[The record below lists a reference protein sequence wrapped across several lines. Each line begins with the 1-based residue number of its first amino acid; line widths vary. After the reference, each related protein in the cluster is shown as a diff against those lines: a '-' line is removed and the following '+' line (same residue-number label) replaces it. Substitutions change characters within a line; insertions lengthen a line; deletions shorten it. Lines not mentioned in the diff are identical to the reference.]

1 MKRSAF
7 LLIIFCGSLLLQC
20 RREAPAD
27 RPRDPWVIR
36 SVLDQRPRMITLAL
50 HEEAYAAYDAQHC
63 SLHKVWR
70 GGIAMNGAAYNDVK
84 TVQPTSWGTTY
95 WEAESEQPVWTLQQA
110 GRQSTVRP
118 VFKGYRLNENRLT
131 LQYEIELD
139 NGQKIN
145 ITERPEYLPE
155 SAGGPAL
162 LRTFQSKDIPAD
174 TKITIDTIVLAANG
188 ETLLRMDFEPL
199 APPAPPERTVSANN
213 SQYWLDRSGCN
224 TCHAVEQQTIGP
236 AYQQIAAR
244 YPKNREN
251 IQNLA
256 LKIQTGGSG
265 VWGETLMNPHPHLE
279 LDDLRRMVNYILSL
293 KPAEKKA
300 KKTAAPLPE
309 PVTRQT
315 KKQPQPG
322 FGTPVAGVH
331 PAFDLKRIRPKG
343 FRPRVGA
350 MDFLPDGRLLVTTW
364 DSLGA
369 VYALS
374 GVETGDTSRIEI
386 QRIAAGLH
394 EPLGIKV
401 VDGDIF
407 VLQKQELTQLIDHNQ
422 DGITDEYR
430 AICNSFGATADFH
443 EFSYGL
449 AYEDG
454 YFYATLGLAMRLMAH
469 EEQHP
474 DRGTTIKIDREGN
487 YTIINTGLRQPNGIG
502 RGVDGELFLTENQG
516 QWVPSCKV
524 IHVRP
529 GDFHGCRFHTG
540 DRYDGQTM
548 TPPAVWLPQNE
559 IGNSP
564 SQPVPLNVGPYQNQM
579 LHGEVTHGGLKRV
592 FLEKVEGAYQ
602 GAVFRFSQGLE
613 AGINRLVWGPDGAL
627 YAGGVGMN
635 GNWGWGNSQYGLQ
648 KLSYTGQPVFEML
661 TVRATP
667 DGLEIEFTEALG
679 EDQGNQPGD
688 YQIRQWWYEPSAAY
702 GGPKKDLERL
712 PVKSVD
718 LSEDRKKARLRITG
732 VQPGR
737 VLYLRLPE
745 DMSSTEGRKLWSGEV
760 WYTMNAIP
768 EENGKPGT
776 SDKVSD

>member
-1 MKRSAF
+1 MF
-7 LLIIFCGSLLLQC
+7 LLGSLLFQC
-20 RREAPAD
+20 GREAPSPAD

-63 SLHKVWR
+63 SLYKVWR
-70 GGIAMNGAAYNDVK
+70 GGIALNGAAYNDIK
-84 TVQPTSWGTTY
+84 TVQPTTWGTAY
-95 WEAESEQPVWTLQQA
+95 WENPAGASSWTIEQNEEKK
-110 GRQSTVRP
+110 TVTP
-118 VFKGYRLNENRLT
+118 LFKGYLLNNNRLT
-131 LQYEIELD
+131 FRYELELAD
-139 NGQKIN
+139 GTKIN
-145 ITERPEYLPE
+145 ISEQPEYLPE
-155 SAGGPAL
+155 AEGGPAL
-162 LRTFQSKDIPAD
+162 LRRFETNDLPPETTVEIGAKP
-174 TKITIDTIVLAANG
+174 LASNG
-188 ETLLRMDFEPL
+188 ETLLRLDFEPL
-199 APPAPPERTVSANN
+199 AAPAPPGRAASANS

-224 TCHAVEQQTIGP
+224 TCHAMEKPTIGP
-236 AYQQIAAR
+236 AYRQIAAR
-244 YPKNREN
+244 YPKNGDNVRK
-251 IQNLA
+251 LA
-256 LKIQTGGSG
+256 LKVQNGGSG
-265 VWGETLMNPHPHLE
+265 VWGQALMNPHPHLK
-279 LDDLRRMVNYILSL
+279 LDDLERMVSYILSL
-293 KPAEKKA
+293 KPAGDQAQTPVAPTPVAAA
-300 KKTAAPLPE
+300 KQNE
-309 PVTRQT
+309 N
-315 KKQPQPG
+315 QPSPG
-322 FGTPVAGVH
+322 FGAPLVDVH
-331 PAFDLKRIRPKG
+331 PAFDLTTIRPDW

-350 MDFLPDGRLLVTTW
+350 MDFLPDGRLLVATW

-369 VYALS
+369 VYALK
-374 GVETGDTSRIEI
+374 GAETGDTSRIEI

-394 EPLGIKV
+394 EPLGMKV

-407 VLQKQELTQLIDHNQ
+407 VLQKQELTQLIDHDE
-422 DGITDEYR
+422 DGIIDEYR
-430 AICNSFGATADFH
+430 AICNSFGVTADFH

-474 DRGTTIKIDREGN
+474 DRGTTIKIDRKGN
-487 YTIINTGLRQPNGIG
+487 YSIVNTGLRQANGVG

-524 IHVRP
+524 IHLRS

-540 DRYDGQTM
+540 DRYDGQIM
-548 TPPAVWLPQNE
+548 TPPAVWLPQDE

-564 SQPVPLNVGPYQNQM
+564 SQPVPLNLGPYQNQM

-592 FLEKVEGAYQ
+592 FLEKVDGAYQ

-635 GNWGWGNSQYGLQ
+635 GNWWWNNSQYGLQ
-648 KLSYTGQPVFEML
+648 KLSYNGQSVFEML
-661 TVRATP
+661 AVRARP

-679 EDQGNQPGD
+679 EGQGEQPGD
-688 YQIRQWWYEPSAAY
+688 YQIQQWWYEPTASY

-712 PVKSVD
+712 TVQKVE
-718 LSEDRKKARLRITG
+718 LSEDRKKARLYIAG

-737 VLYLRLPE
+737 VLYIRLPE
-745 DMSSTEGRKLWSGEV
+745 DMSGAAGRKLWSGEA

-768 EENGKPGT
+768 KENHEL
-776 SDKVSD
+776 SD